1 MFLSSILALGR
12 EDGFSPYSDKP
23 SMGDAL
29 PVNEGG
35 RGEVEGRTGGERVEK
50 STGGGREQERG
61 EGERG
66 YMRWDRRKG

>member
-35 RGEVEGRTGGERVEK
+35 RGEVEGRT
-50 STGGGREQERG
+50 
-61 EGERG
+61 EGESEGQEVGGNREEG
-66 YMRWDRRKG
+66 KVKGDR